1 MSSPARPQASLI
13 EQARTAIKGRTAPRI
28 LGSVDAPDTLF
39 YHWLAYTGVLLFA
52 AALLWQH
59 NVWGMLVE
67 ADPTGITL
75 LIIGIFAVSTIWC
88 GTRIYRLSHERAML
102 HAWMQSVR
110 HGTLPLSLTGPGTT
124 AEPGTASYVNQ
135 YLRNLVAKVSRQ
147 DTETGQLSDILAERI
162 HGPSETAWWING
174 IQIKLGLLGKVIG
187 FSILALQ
194 IAQIENFD
202 PSQTQNLLK
211 SLTGG
216 LGIALLTT
224 AVGLV
229 ANILLGIQLVRL
241 DRYGDV
247 LLADTLD
254 FVETT
259 LPAAI
264 ERR

>member
-1 MSSPARPQASLI
+1 MRTPARPQASLI
-13 EQARTAIKGRTAPRI
+13 EQIKTAVKGRAAPVPRF
-28 LGSVDAPDTLF
+28 GAMASDTLF
-39 YHWLAYTGVLLFA
+39 YHWLAYAGILLFA
-52 AALLWQH
+52 AAVLWQY
-59 NVWGMLVE
+59 NVWSTLVN

-75 LIIGIFAVSTIWC
+75 MIIGIFTVSTVWC
-88 GTRIYRLSHERAML
+88 GMRIYRLTHEREML
-102 HAWMQSVR
+102 QAWMQAARDGSM
-110 HGTLPLSLTGPGTT
+110 PLALTGPSTT
-124 AEPGTASYVNQ
+124 GAPAEESYINH
-135 YLRNLVAKVSRQ
+135 YFRTLLGKAGREGADSA
-147 DTETGQLSDILAERI
+147 QLSDILAERI
-162 HGPSETAWWING
+162 HGPSETAWWVNG

-254 FVETT
+254 FVETASPN
-259 LPAAI
+259 LSGH
-264 ERR
+264 R